1 RADSQER
8 LVTAARTLDA
18 RAGHEVPDRV
28 GGEVD
33 EVLLIVDHQDLR
45 TLADLRAEAEGRLKP
60 LKLARADPKVPAGR
74 SERLE
79 LSGLDPVLHGAHRHL
94 APARDLTRR
103 QIPHGD
109 LKMAAIPQKF
119 DNSSCSRRDFLTKLI
134 FLADL
139 GLEKKKGTSELV
151 P

>member
-1 RADSQER
+1 
-8 LVTAARTLDA
+8 VAATCTLDA

-28 GGEVD
+28 DGEVD
-33 EVLLIVDHQDLR
+33 EVLLVVGHQDLR
-45 TLADLRAEAEGRLKP
+45 SLAGLRAKAERRLKP
-60 LKLARADPKVPAGR
+60 LELARPDPEVPAGR
-74 SERLE
+74 PERLE

-109 LKMAAIPQKF
+109 LKMAAIPLKS

-139 GLEKKKGTSELV
+139 GLECERGGTSGLV
-151 P
+151 PLEF